1 MGKPP
6 IRDISMTG
14 PQLPDSPKRAFVVGV
29 ISVPSFSRSD
39 VFAMNDEKT
48 RKGNRDGIT
57 ALEHKKRASVT
68 AFEIIPVFV
77 MSSTPVIAARVSKR
91 AVFMTSTGFF
101 DVVFSCILY
110 DLTLL
115 LKFNAQKFSV
125 YIRLSVGVGKH

>member
-1 MGKPP
+1 
-6 IRDISMTG
+6 MTG
-14 PQLPDSPKRAFVVGV
+14 PQFPDNPKRAFVIGD

-39 VFAMNDEKT
+39 VFVMNDEKT
-48 RKGNRDGIT
+48 RNGNRDGIT
-57 ALEHKKRASVT
+57 ALEHKERASVT

-91 AVFMTSTGFF
+91 VVFMTSTGFF

-115 LKFNAQKFSV
+115 LKFNAQKLSV
-125 YIRLSVGVGKH
+125 YIHLSVGVGKH